1 VRTKVYI
8 TYARRL
14 LAIAGGCAVVVSL
27 NSCGPS
33 RQQKELAER
42 VVARVEVPRRTVKL
56 AQVQKV
62 CHEMSQHR
70 LPYVFGG
77 ESFVEGGM
85 DCSGSVHH
93 VLSRVGYRYVPRQCN
108 HQYYWLV
115 KTGQFNKASKLDEK
129 TLRKMRPGDL
139 MFWKGT
145 YNTGKRWPDVSHVM
159 VYMGRDPSTGKHWM
173 FGGRGTSKRG
183 INGGGV
189 DFFSFTPRESEGR
202 KASFIGYGS
211 VPGVRG

>member
-1 VRTKVYI
+1 MNWQVYLS
-8 TYARRL
+8 YARRL
-14 LAIAGGCAVVVSL
+14 LAIAGGCVVVMSL

-42 VVARVEVPRRTVKL
+42 VVARVQVPTQAVRV
-56 AQVQKV
+56 AQVQQV
-62 CHEMSQHR
+62 CHEVSKHR

-77 ESFVEGGM
+77 ESYAEGGM

-93 VLSRVGYRYVPRQCN
+93 VLSRVGYRYVPRQSN

-115 KTGQFNKASKLDEK
+115 KTGEFKKASSLDERI
-129 TLRKMRPGDL
+129 LGKMKPGDL

-145 YNTGKRWPDVSHVM
+145 YNTGKRWPNVSHVM
-159 VYMGRDPSTGKHWM
+159 VYMGRDPRTGKYWM

-183 INGGGV
+183 VNGGGV
-189 DFFSFTPRESEGR
+189 DFFSFSPRESEGR
-202 KASFIGYGS
+202 SASFIGYGS

>member
-1 VRTKVYI
+1 MKDYTTSV
-8 TYARRL
+8 RRL
-14 LAIAGGCAVVVSL
+14 LTIVVVGGLMVTL

-42 VVARVEVPRRTVKL
+42 VVARVQVPSRPVKV
-56 AQVQKV
+56 AHVQQV
-62 CHEMSQHR
+62 CHDVSKHR

-77 ESFVEGGM
+77 ETFAEGGM

-115 KTGQFNKASKLDEK
+115 KTGRFKKASKLDER
-129 TLRKMRPGDL
+129 TLSKMKPGDL

-145 YNTGKRWPDVSHVM
+145 YNTGRRWPDVSHVM
-159 VYMGRDPSTGKHWM
+159 VYMGRDPHTGKFWM
-173 FGGRGTSKRG
+173 FGGRGSSKRG
-183 INGGGV
+183 VNGGGV
-189 DFFSFTPRESEGR
+189 DFHSFSPRESEGR

-211 VPGVRG
+211 VPGVRS